1 MYMLFFFNIF
11 FETLFLLNEV
21 SWFSNLNQAHSCCV
35 CAINL
40 LIYNELIVYVVL
52 LVIAGHNLKFCK
64 EYKEERICSWL
75 TGKKMDL
82 QKELS
87 GSMKRKCAAVK
98 TECSS
103 SHIENQF
110 SGVGRQQRLVL

>member
-1 MYMLFFFNIF
+1 MLSSVHAFIFFIF

-21 SWFSNLNQAHSCCV
+21 SWFSNLNQAHSCCCV

-52 LVIAGHNLKFCK
+52 LVIVGHNLRFCK

-75 TGKKMDL
+75 MRKKMGL

-87 GSMKRKCAAVK
+87 GSMKRKCAVVK
-98 TECSS
+98 S
-103 SHIENQF
+103 
-110 SGVGRQQRLVL
+110 